1 MNIKKI
7 FKTESFFIIGIGGS
21 GMSSIA
27 KYLREAGATVQGYDQ
42 RKSQITN
49 QLLKL
54 GVVVTTDI
62 NINIPSENVVLT
74 SSAINSD
81 NELLKKSLSNKL
93 RVINRPDFLAELTK
107 HYKTIGISGTHGKT
121 TTSSLL
127 SHIYQYNNVDH
138 SYIYGGITSYSGIG
152 GHFGNSKSLVLEA
165 DEAFKT
171 FVNFK
176 LDNLILT
183 NIDDDHI
190 DHYGTFES
198 LVNAFEEV
206 ANNTVITPILNIDN
220 PYIKKISKNLNSIT
234 YGEAEEADYRYID
247 ENTVI
252 CDKKE
257 LRIEP
262 NIPGKYFML
271 NAIAALA
278 NADLNG
284 LEIDKVLEAIDN
296 FPGVKRRLELVGIS
310 RNISVYDDYGH
321 HPTEMSAT
329 ISSLK
334 NITLGKLYVIFQPHR
349 YTRTQM
355 LFDRFIPSLAEADES
370 YILDI
375 YSAGEMPIPGIST
388 KILLE
393 QHPVKNIKYISS
405 LNYVLDNLTSKLS
418 SGDTVLTLG
427 AGDITLLSSKILEMI
442 ND

>member
-7 FKTESFFIIGIGGS
+7 FKTESFFIIGIGGA

-49 QLLKL
+49 QLLKI

-74 SSAINSD
+74 SSAINTD

-93 RVINRPDFLAELTK
+93 RVLNRPDFLAELSK

-121 TTSSLL
+121 TTSALL

-138 SYIYGGITSYSGIG
+138 SYIYGGMTSYSGIG

-171 FVNFK
+171 FVNIK

-252 CDKKE
+252 IDNIE

-284 LEIDKVLEAIDN
+284 LEIEKVLEAIAN
-296 FPGVKRRLELVGIS
+296 FAGVKRRLELVGIS

-334 NITLGKLYVIFQPHR
+334 KITLGKLYVVFQPHR

-370 YILDI
+370 FILDI
-375 YSAGEMPIPGIST
+375 YSAGEVPIPGIST
-388 KILLE
+388 KIQLE
-393 QHPVKNIKYISS
+393 QHHVENVKYISS
-405 LNYVLDNLTSKLS
+405 FNHVLDNLSSKLS

-427 AGDITLLSSKILEMI
+427 AGDITLLSSTILAMI
-442 ND
+442 HD

>member
-27 KYLREAGATVQGYDQ
+27 KYLREAGAIVQGYDQ
-42 RKSQITN
+42 RTSQITN

-334 NITLGKLYVIFQPHR
+334 NITIGKLYVIFQPHR

-393 QHPVKNIKYISS
+393 QHHVKNIKYISS

>member
-27 KYLREAGATVQGYDQ
+27 KYLIEAGATVQGYDQ

-54 GVVVTTDI
+54 GIVVTNDI
-62 NINIPSENVVLT
+62 NFNISSENVVLT
-74 SSAINSD
+74 SSAINFD
-81 NELLKKSLSNKL
+81 NELLKQSISNEL
-93 RVINRPDFLAELTK
+93 RVLNRPDFLSELTK

-121 TTSSLL
+121 TTSALL

-138 SYIYGGITSYSGIG
+138 SYIYGGMTSYSGIG
-152 GHFGNSKSLVLEA
+152 GHYGASKKLVLEA
-165 DEAFKT
+165 DEAFQT

-190 DHYGTFES
+190 DHYGSFAS
-198 LVNAFEEV
+198 LVHAFEEV
-206 ANNTVITPILNIDN
+206 VNNTEIKPILNIDN

-234 YGEAEEADYRYID
+234 YGESEEADYRYI
-247 ENTVI
+247 EQNKVI
-252 CDKKE
+252 YNNEE

-262 NIPGKYFML
+262 KIPGKYFML
-271 NAIAALA
+271 NAIAAIA
-278 NADLNG
+278 NANLNG
-284 LEIDKVLEAIDN
+284 LEIDSVLEAIKN

-310 RNISVYDDYGH
+310 RKISVYDDYGH
-321 HPTEMSAT
+321 HPTEMLAT

-355 LFDRFIPSLAEADES
+355 LFDRFIPPLAEADES

-393 QHPVKNIKYISS
+393 KHTVKNIKFISS
-405 LNYVLDNLTSKLS
+405 LNNVLDRLSSRLS

-427 AGDITLLSSKILEMI
+427 AGDITLLSPKILEI
-442 ND
+442 IHD